1 MNARACALWN
11 RDEIYKHDLHA
22 LLADGA
28 KDGCHTDVGTKLREQ
43 LIQLHTNV
51 AMLRAAL
58 LAEIIYPETGPAC
71 QEHIDMQQDCRGCSE
86 QRVYVANFKVV
97 REASHAAI
105 IATNEK

>member
-1 MNARACALWN
+1 M
-11 RDEIYKHDLHA
+11 A
-22 LLADGA
+22 LLVLSAWGM
-28 KDGCHTDVGTKLREQ
+28 E
-43 LIQLHTNV
+43 
-51 AMLRAAL
+51 RAAL

-71 QEHIDMQQDCRGCSE
+71 QEHIDMQRDCRGCSE